1 MKTLQEKLAES
12 LNMNRGFEKLNEAYQ
27 RSDYEEIRNKIK
39 SGAIAIDVIEKEREI
54 IKKEREKLKPVSG
67 KTDIFNN
74 PISVG
79 DIVLENGTDLVW
91 RVMGQVGNSIA
102 TSDWN
107 SFKSKF
113 NFLKPTSLVV
123 LVHEGKPVDFT
134 NQILDTVQDWFQ

>member
-1 MKTLQEKLAES
+1 MKTLQEKLME
-12 LNMNRGFEKLNEAYQ
+12 NLNEAYQ
-27 RSDYEEIRNKIK
+27 RDDYERMRNKIK
-39 SGAIAIDVIEKEREI
+39 SGEITMDEIEREREL
-54 IKKEREKLKPVSG
+54 IKKEMNNLKPVSG

-79 DIVLENGTDLVW
+79 DIVLENGTNLVW

-107 SFKSKF
+107 FFKGKF

-123 LVHEGKPVDFT
+123 LVHNDQPVDFT
-134 NQILDTVQDWFQ
+134 NQIIDMAKEWLQ